1 MAKEKGKEFSVD
13 LRICKSMKV
22 AKNTHTLGKL
32 KVLLPRN
39 QYLKVRIGIEQRASS
54 KAKFLLRKWKHSPI
68 LY

>member
-13 LRICKSMKV
+13 LRICKSTKV

-39 QYLKVRIGIEQRASS
+39 QYLKMRIGIDQRASS
-54 KAKFLLRKWKHSPI
+54 KVKFLPSKWKHSPI

>member
-13 LRICKSMKV
+13 LRICKSTKV
-22 AKNTHTLGKL
+22 AKNAHTLGKL

-39 QYLKVRIGIEQRASS
+39 QYLKMRIGIDQRASS
-54 KAKFLLRKWKHSPI
+54 KVKFLPSKWKHSPI